1 LIDITACKEITLT
14 IKEAME
20 VLRIKSRT
28 TFYRLVKEGKIKP
41 VKISAR
47 KVLVKREDIERLL
60 NQDSPPTND

>member
-1 LIDITACKEITLT
+1 LEKKELPELLT

-20 VLRIKSRT
+20 ILRIKSRT

-47 KVLVKREDIERLL
+47 KVLIKRDDIERLL
-60 NQDSPPTND
+60 NQDLSSS

>member
-1 LIDITACKEITLT
+1 MKKELPELLT

-47 KVLVKREDIERLL
+47 KVLIKREDIERLL
-60 NQDSPPTND
+60 NQDSASNSKID

>member
-1 LIDITACKEITLT
+1 MEKKELPELLT

-20 VLRIKSRT
+20 ILRIKSRT

-47 KVLVKREDIERLL
+47 KVLIKRDDIERLL
-60 NQDSPPTND
+60 NQDLSSS

>member
-1 LIDITACKEITLT
+1 MEKKELPELLT

-20 VLRIKSRT
+20 ILRIKSRT

-47 KVLVKREDIERLL
+47 KVLIKREDIERLL
-60 NQDSPPTND
+60 NQDLFSS

>member
-1 LIDITACKEITLT
+1 LKKELPELLT

-47 KVLVKREDIERLL
+47 KVLIKREDIERLL
-60 NQDSPPTND
+60 NQDSASNSKID

>member
-1 LIDITACKEITLT
+1 MEKKELPELLT

-20 VLRIKSRT
+20 ILRIKSRT

-47 KVLVKREDIERLL
+47 KVLIKREDIERLL
-60 NQDSPPTND
+60 NQNLSSN